1 MPQETK
7 TALTRESCQKELADW
22 VRCELA
28 RDLLL
33 LAAMVIVFCPLFLVS
48 LAVAGEIPALGVLFA
63 VLCAFAPSYFIC
75 KSVYDLWMLCLVAR
89 GGFSLVRDRVRYT
102 AKGETPRKPFGG
114 NSPVN
119 VLYFEKYGRYVPSD
133 TVFAMTS
140 VGDEFILAVLSTKK
154 TAVVFA
160 FHTAIYTLEEKPSE

>member
-7 TALTRESCQKELADW
+7 TAITRENCQKQLADW
-22 VRCELA
+22 VRRELA

-33 LAAMVIVFCPLFLVS
+33 LAAMAIVFCPLFLVS

-63 VLCAFAPSYFIC
+63 VLCAFAPVYFIC

-102 AKGETPRKPFGG
+102 AKGETPRKLFGG

-140 VGDEFILAVLSTKK
+140 VGDEFILANLHTKK
-154 TAVVFA
+154 TAAAFA
-160 FHTAIYTLEEKPSE
+160 YHTAMYEYKDNW

>member
-7 TALTRESCQKELADW
+7 TALTHEGCQKDLVGWAK
-22 VRCELA
+22 RCLA

-33 LAAMVIVFCPLFLVS
+33 LVAMAIVFCPLFLVS
-48 LAVAGEIPALGVLFA
+48 LAVAGEIPVLGVLFA
-63 VLCAFAPSYFIC
+63 ALCAFAPSYFIC

-140 VGDEFILAVLSTKK
+140 VGDEFILAILHTKK
-154 TAVVFA
+154 NAVAFA
-160 FHTAIYTLEEKPSE
+160 CHAAMYEYKDN

>member
-7 TALTRESCQKELADW
+7 TAITRESCQKQLADW
-22 VRCELA
+22 AKRELV

-48 LAVAGEIPALGVLFA
+48 LAVAGEIPVLGVLFA
-63 VLCAFAPSYFIC
+63 VLCTFAPVYFIC

-119 VLYFEKYGRYVPSD
+119 VLYFEKHGRYVPSD

-140 VGDEFILAVLSTKK
+140 VGDEFILAILHTKK
-154 TAVVFA
+154 NAVAFA
-160 FHTAIYTLEEKPSE
+160 CHAAMYEYKDNW